1 MTSDSDPKESAHE
14 RAARLEAMLDEIKD
28 EPSDASGGQR
38 AAAATG
44 SESAQSGEAEVAP
57 PPVADVST
65 PDLDQLDAD
74 WGDMNADESAKHGL
88 VASPRAA
95 AVAARADLGKAQAVK
110 ADVPTS
116 PKPVETDD
124 MLGGYAD
131 DEDDDDY
138 SAKTVIGR
146 VPDLVALTRNQADA
160 PLRTNLKTPR
170 AAPVE
175 VSEPQR
181 DVPTIRPEPK
191 VVIDPEADFSSVA
204 PPPVIPPAGALPGNL
219 PRRPLSDPPNDEP
232 TRMAPLVLDS
242 TPPPRSPTSRS
253 VPPPEKDPAARAA
266 EKAAA
271 EARAAARK
279 AKERTRIEALRER
292 KKARAEAIAKKQKAK
307 QPRRSRPPPPPD
319 SESDAGGATLDS
331 IPPDAY
337 VPGDSLASTG
347 TGLRAHARALPL
359 ARDWRKMAMLVV
371 IVIALGAIVL
381 ALVTRR

>member
-1 MTSDSDPKESAHE
+1 MPKP
-14 RAARLEAMLDEIKD
+14 EA
-28 EPSDASGGQR
+28 P
-38 AAAATG
+38 
-44 SESAQSGEAEVAP
+44 
-57 PPVADVST
+57 
-65 PDLDQLDAD
+65 
-74 WGDMNADESAKHGL
+74 
-88 VASPRAA
+88 
-95 AVAARADLGKAQAVK
+95 K

-116 PKPVETDD
+116 PRAVGTDD

-131 DEDDDDY
+131 DEDDDDDY

-160 PLRTNLKTPR
+160 PLRTNLRTPR
-170 AAPVE
+170 ASPVE
-175 VSEPQR
+175 VAEPQK

-191 VVIDPEADFSSVA
+191 VVIDPEADFSSVV
-204 PPPVIPPAGALPGNL
+204 PPPVIPPAGALPGNF

-242 TPPPRSPTSRS
+242 TPPPARSPTSRS

-271 EARAAARK
+271 EARTATRK
-279 AKERTRIEALRER
+279 AKERSRIEAVRER
-292 KKARAEAIAKKQKAK
+292 KKARAEAIARKQKAK

-319 SESDAGGATLDS
+319 SETEAGGATLDS
-331 IPPDAY
+331 IPADGY
-337 VPGDSLASTG
+337 LAGESQTG
-347 TGLRAHARALPL
+347 SSATTSMRAHARALPL